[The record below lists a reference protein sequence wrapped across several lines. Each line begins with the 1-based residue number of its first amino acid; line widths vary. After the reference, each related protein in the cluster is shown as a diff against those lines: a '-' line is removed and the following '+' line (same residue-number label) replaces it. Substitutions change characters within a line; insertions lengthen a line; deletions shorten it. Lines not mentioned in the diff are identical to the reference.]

1 MSLNNPTQTLSKF
14 TMEKSS
20 AGVGST
26 DAIAYVIQ
34 VLNLDT
40 VAITCRNTEPIV
52 FPNTGPLPKRNGPSF
67 VNPGFWYRR

>member
-34 VLNLDT
+34 S
-40 VAITCRNTEPIV
+40 IEP
-52 FPNTGPLPKRNGPSF
+52 
-67 VNPGFWYRR
+67 